1 MRAFVMDRAE
11 RTVGIERVRRDG
23 NVIFRSGMSYAIKG
37 VTWAWRAPA
46 FPRLWFAITFIP
58 IIGPILFRKI
68 WMMDT
73 SVFLVEGIPTVFE
86 PRTRENQSYFEPVLT
101 DKEAFAVME
110 AYADVM
116 AIGKQPVPWAMLF
129 ALGVVCVIALG
140 VASLI
145 L

>member
-1 MRAFVMDRAE
+1 
-11 RTVGIERVRRDG
+11 
-23 NVIFRSGMSYAIKG
+23 
-37 VTWAWRAPA
+37 
-46 FPRLWFAITFIP
+46 
-58 IIGPILFRKI
+58 
-68 WMMDT
+68 MMDT